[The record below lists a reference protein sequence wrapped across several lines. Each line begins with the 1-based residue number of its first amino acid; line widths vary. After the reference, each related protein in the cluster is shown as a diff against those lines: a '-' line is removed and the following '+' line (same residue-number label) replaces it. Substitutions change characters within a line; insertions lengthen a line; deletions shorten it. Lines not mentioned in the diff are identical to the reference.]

1 MIRKTFKGGMW
12 VSSTLFNSKVFRYV
26 KKRGVW
32 YYRILL
38 SENFSDVVNDI
49 YDMNVLEKKLN
60 KHNWNSPLKK
70 KVFSVD
76 ENGTIF
82 DDKTGIIY
90 GTIKDNIGNKFDEAP
105 EEDGVEEPMDPNIQY
120 KGI

>member
-1 MIRKTFKGGMW
+1 MITKTFKGGMW
-12 VSSTLFNSKVFRYV
+12 ISSTLFNSKVFRYV

-38 SENFSDVVNDI
+38 SEQFSNVVTDI

-60 KHNWNSPLKK
+60 QANLNSSLKK

-76 ENGTIF
+76 EKGTIF
-82 DDKTGIIY
+82 DDKTGVIY
-90 GTIKDNIGNKFDEAP
+90 GTTKDEIGNKFDEP
-105 EEDGVEEPMDPNIQY
+105 VEDIEPDDPNLQY